1 MLLVL
6 LAVLLIVAIILSL
19 TGGFGRTK
27 RDLEA
32 TADDKVIGTVG
43 DVAQRALN
51 RSGEKFPSPRG
62 RAHFGGVLLEV
73 MERLGVDRDAAL
85 EDLARTDLSPQ
96 TEDAGPEGRSHLA
109 VHRGREAWEQDV
121 ERALL
126 VGIQV
131 ARIDDDHAGV
141 GDEVVDLETLARRAE
156 AAEIELFG
164 GERRERY
171 ALFGKAAL
179 VLQDMLQNER
189 DGGRLGA
196 IRSLLVVLD
205 EEIRELQDELARSMA
220 AVPAT
225 ETLLWGDSRDRRLY
239 YFKMGVTN
247 SLRRSGRLESLGH
260 LYRLNGVNYD
270 VAEAYELAATEC
282 APLVMA
288 DRLGIDRLLGMGPS
302 DVQGMV
308 NRSLPGGVR

>member
-6 LAVLLIVAIILSL
+6 LALLVIVAIILTL
-19 TGGFGRTK
+19 TGGVGRRK

-32 TADDKVIGTVG
+32 TGDEKAIGTVA
-43 DVAQRALN
+43 DVAQRALS
-51 RSGEKFPSPRG
+51 RSGEGIMSSRG
-62 RAHFGGVLLEV
+62 RAQFGGVLLEV

-85 EDLARTDLSPQ
+85 RDLARTDLSPEADSAD
-96 TEDAGPEGRSHLA
+96 EDRRGHLA
-109 VHRGREAWEQDV
+109 VHRGRRAWEPDV

-131 ARIDDDHAGV
+131 ARFDDDFAGV
-141 GDEVVDLETLARRAE
+141 GDEHADLEMLARRAE

-179 VLQDMLQNER
+179 ALQDMLQGER
-189 DGGRLGA
+189 DAERLDA
-196 IRSLLVVLD
+196 IRSLLEVLD
-205 EEIRELQDELARSMA
+205 GEIRTLQDELARSMA
-220 AVPAT
+220 AIPAP
-225 ETLLWGDSRDRRLY
+225 ETLLWGDARDRRLY

-270 VAEAYELAATEC
+270 VEEAYELAATEC
-282 APLVMA
+282 APLVLA

-302 DVQGMV
+302 DVQGLV
-308 NRSLPGGVR
+308 SRSLPGGGT

>member
-6 LAVLLIVAIILSL
+6 LALLLILAIILRL
-19 TGGFGRTK
+19 TGGIGQGK
-27 RDLEA
+27 KDPEA
-32 TADDKVIGTVG
+32 TADEKIIGTVA
-43 DVAQRALN
+43 DVAQRALS
-51 RSGEKFPSPRG
+51 RSCERIPSSQS
-62 RAHFGGVLLEV
+62 RARFGGVLLDV

-85 EDLARTDLSPQ
+85 RDLARTDLSPQ
-96 TEDAGPEGRSHLA
+96 TEDTGGVERGHLV
-109 VHRGREAWEQDV
+109 VHRGRETWEQDV

-131 ARIDDDHAGV
+131 ARVDDDYAGI
-141 GDEVVDLETLARRAE
+141 GDEVVDLETLARVAE

-171 ALFGKAAL
+171 DLFGKAAL
-179 VLQDMLQNER
+179 VLQDMLQGER
-189 DGGRLGA
+189 DADRLDA
-196 IRSLLVVLD
+196 IRSLLAVLD
-205 EEIRELQDELARSMA
+205 GEIRELQDELARSMA
-220 AVPAT
+220 AIPAP
-225 ETLLWGDSRDRRLY
+225 ETLLWGDFRDRRLY

-270 VAEAYELAATEC
+270 VEEAYELAATEC
-282 APLVMA
+282 APLALA

-302 DVQGMV
+302 DVQGLV
-308 NRSLPGGVR
+308 NRSLPSGAT